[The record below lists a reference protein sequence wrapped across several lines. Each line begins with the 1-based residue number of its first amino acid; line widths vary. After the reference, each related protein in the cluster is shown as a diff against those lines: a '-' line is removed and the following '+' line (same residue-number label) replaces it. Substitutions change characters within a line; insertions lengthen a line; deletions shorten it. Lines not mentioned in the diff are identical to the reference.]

1 VTQRVVSRER
11 VVAAPPSVV
20 FDILT
25 DPRMHPVI
33 DGSGMLQGRIS
44 GPQRLER
51 GSRFGM
57 RMRILRTVPYLI
69 SNIVV
74 EYEQDRLIA
83 WRHLFRHRWR
93 YELEPDGDGRTL
105 VRESFDYGPSV
116 YPWLLER
123 LDVPTAHERNIERTL
138 DNLARIAAERAA
150 EVEGDVTADAPPDP
164 T

>member
-1 VTQRVVSRER
+1 MTERVVSRER
-11 VVAAPPSVV
+11 EVAAPPSVV

-33 DGSGMLQGRIS
+33 DGSGMVQGRVA
-44 GPQRLER
+44 GPERLAP

-57 RMRILRTVPYLI
+57 RMKILGAVPYLI
-69 SNIVV
+69 RNEVV

-93 YELEPDGDGRTL
+93 YELEPMADGTRTR

-116 YPWLLER
+116 YPWVLER
-123 LDVPTAHERNIERTL
+123 LDVPRAHERNMERTL

-150 EVEGDVTADAPPDP
+150 ELDGDVAG
-164 T
+164 